1 MSSPCDRVRA
11 QLDAYLSR
19 ELPEAERAEVERHL
33 ATCPQ
38 CAAELEGGTRLRAQL
53 QTAVRATAV
62 PSGLEARVRGA
73 VRRQPARPPR
83 TGLYAVAAAA
93 AIIVCVY
100 MIHQLRVN
108 RNPEDAILAKD
119 TGRFGTILNI
129 GLRDHLTC
137 AVFRKYSKQP
147 EPAAQMAAELG
158 PEFAGLVP
166 LIQTKLPADFR
177 IIQAHRCNVAGRQ
190 YVHFI
195 IRAGGKLMSVILT
208 RAEPGEWL
216 DNGIQQTGV
225 DHYQVVGFESQ
236 GELAY
241 VISDMDAQQNLLWA
255 ANLAPTLRQ
264 YLATHPG

>member
-1 MSSPCDRVRA
+1 MSSPCDQTRA
-11 QLDAYLSR
+11 QLDAYLSG
-19 ELPEAERAEVERHL
+19 ELPAAERAEVERHL
-33 ATCPQ
+33 AVCPQ
-38 CAAELEGGTRLRAQL
+38 CAAELESGARLRAQL

-62 PSGLEARVRGA
+62 PNGLEARVRNA
-73 VRRQPARPPR
+73 VRTQPARPR

-93 AIIVCVY
+93 AVIVCVY

-129 GLRDHLTC
+129 GLRDHLNC

-147 EPAAQMAAELG
+147 EPPAQMAAELG

-166 LIQTKLPADFR
+166 LIQAKLPADFR

-195 IRAGGKLMSVILT
+195 ILAGGKLMSIILT

-236 GELAY
+236 GELAF
-241 VISDMDAQQNLLWA
+241 VISDMDAQNNLQWA

-264 YLATHPG
+264 YLAAHPG